1 MKIFIDTNVLI
12 AAFIS
17 HGACNELFKHCMTN
31 HIVFTSDFVLKEL
44 TRTLANKFKYPAE
57 EIVQAQKIILSGAIV
72 TDEAP
77 LQRPISKDKD
87 DDHIIAAAIKAEVDC
102 LLSGDSDLLSL
113 KKIQEI
119 PILSPQDFWVFEEVF
134 KAAKHPC

>member
-31 HIVFTSDFVLKEL
+31 HNVYTSDFVLSEL
-44 TRTLANKFKYPAE
+44 ARTLANKFKYPAD
-57 EIVQAQKIILSGAIV
+57 EIAQAQKIILSGATI
-72 TDEAP
+72 TDEAS
-77 LQRPISKDKD
+77 LQHPVSKDKD

-113 KKIQEI
+113 KKIQKI
-119 PILSPQDFWVFEEVF
+119 TILSPRDFWIFEEVF
-134 KAAKHPC
+134 KTKHSL